1 MTKAQ
6 LQGKSSTD
14 EKDSSAGKIEKPV
27 ERSQESPLLPPHL
40 LIKAPPIVT
49 PSNIQALQRAVGNR
63 AVQRVLAQRDPGRTA
78 LSDASDSGV
87 VQRHT
92 GATADGLAQTGQSQ
106 LDHAINEMTNVSILS
121 KTASTHTLTAQGAF
135 SRSHAAAEAEPVPQG
150 EQEEIVVPATGGI

>member
-49 PSNIQALQRAVGNR
+49 ASNIQALQRAVGNR
-63 AVQRVLAQRDPGRTA
+63 AVMRVLEPSTT
-78 LSDASDSGV
+78 V
-87 VQRHT
+87 VQRELDEQ
-92 GATADGLAQTGQSQ
+92 AVLAWKSGVASQ
-106 LDHAINEMTNVSILS
+106 LKSFGHQSNKANDTRRQAEDHWQQAANTWGQQLHPKWNEFPSS
-121 KTASTHTLTAQGAF
+121 GGGQ
-135 SRSHAAAEAEPVPQG
+135 
-150 EQEEIVVPATGGI
+150 QEEAGTTTEGG